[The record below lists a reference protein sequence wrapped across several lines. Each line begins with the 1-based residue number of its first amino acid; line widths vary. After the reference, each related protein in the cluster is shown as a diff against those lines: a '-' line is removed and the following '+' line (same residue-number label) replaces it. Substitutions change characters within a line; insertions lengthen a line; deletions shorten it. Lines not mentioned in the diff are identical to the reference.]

1 MNSSLSQAQRPVS
14 RLRFLSLV
22 PISVHQWFL
31 LLFLIGT
38 TAHAQWQTTSY
49 TLKGGWNSIYLSGDA
64 KQQPLA
70 DLFPAAVLEVWR
82 WIPNPEQVQFIESP
96 LIPSAGTPEWKT
108 WKRDGSVTTLT
119 PELMTGQSAYLV
131 FCSGLATDTHALSL
145 KQAPKI
151 PGSRWVRNGA
161 NLLGFPTFKNG
172 ANYPLFS
179 AYFTTFPA
187 AIAANTKVFKYVGGP
202 LGASNPL
209 QVFSPTTDRVDRTQA
224 YWFSAE
230 VVGDYVSPI
239 EISLSSSDGLAFG
252 KTGSLITMYVKNRTA
267 APVTL
272 TLTPTASEA
281 APAGQTTVAAAV
293 PLSRR
298 TFNTTTL
305 QSEETPITAA
315 FTEVIAPQTTVEL
328 LLGINRG
335 DPSMS
340 GAAEDASFASFL
352 RVTDSGNLMDVFL
365 PATAQKSSQSGLW
378 VGDITLTNVSNK
390 VSNKA
395 RATAA
400 ASLTTG
406 TVTSVALAEGTTG
419 GFGYTSAP
427 GVTIAPPPAGGVTAT
442 ATATVANGS
451 VTGFTITNPGSG
463 YAIASPKVEI
473 DPPPPQTGSSVPTP
487 FSMRT
492 LLHVPDTGA
501 AKLLSQIFLGKLAP
515 PTNGYGLC
523 ALESLLKQDE
533 KSSAQRLVAAH
544 MPLTLPVAG
553 TGSVAGSLEFTVQIP
568 YNDPTNPFLHRYHP
582 DHDNKSPRF
591 ENLTPLNGKDD
602 YTALLSDGVE
612 APAITR
618 VCTFT
623 FTASPPPGSSV
634 TSGWGSAVIGGTYSE
649 AITGIHKEELTLSGI
664 FELRRASEIGV
675 LITQ

>member
-1 MNSSLSQAQRPVS
+1 M
-14 RLRFLSLV
+14 
-22 PISVHQWFL
+22 
-31 LLFLIGT
+31 
-38 TAHAQWQTTSY
+38 
-49 TLKGGWNSIYLSGDA
+49 
-64 KQQPLA
+64 
-70 DLFPAAVLEVWR
+70 
-82 WIPNPEQVQFIESP
+82 
-96 LIPSAGTPEWKT
+96 
-108 WKRDGSVTTLT
+108 
-119 PELMTGQSAYLV
+119 
-131 FCSGLATDTHALSL
+131 
-145 KQAPKI
+145 
-151 PGSRWVRNGA
+151 
-161 NLLGFPTFKNG
+161 
-172 ANYPLFS
+172 
-179 AYFTTFPA
+179 
-187 AIAANTKVFKYVGGP
+187 
-202 LGASNPL
+202 
-209 QVFSPTTDRVDRTQA
+209 DRAQA

-281 APAGQTTVAAAV
+281 APVGQTTVAAAV
-293 PLSRR
+293 PLSRS

-305 QSEETPITAA
+305 QPEETPITAA

-328 LLGINRG
+328 LFGINRG

-340 GAAEDASFASFL
+340 GAAEDALLLSFL

-406 TVTSVALAEGTTG
+406 TVTSVAVVAGTTG

-427 GVTIAPPPAGGVTAT
+427 GVTIAPPPVGGVTAT

-501 AKLLSQIFLGKLAP
+501 AKLLSQVFLGKLAP

>member
-1 MNSSLSQAQRPVS
+1 MNDSKTPSNLSRKLRWLL
-14 RLRFLSLV
+14 RLLAPCS
-22 PISVHQWFL
+22 FL
-31 LLFLIGT
+31 LAPCLS
-38 TAHAQWQTTSY
+38 HAQWQTTAY

-82 WIPNPEQVQFIESP
+82 WVPNPEQAGFMESP
-96 LIPSAGTPEWKT
+96 LIPAPGTPEWKT

-119 PELMTGQSAYLV
+119 PELMTGQAAYLV
-131 FCSGLATDTHALSL
+131 FCSGVAADTYALSL
-145 KQAPKI
+145 KQSPKI
-151 PGSRWVRNGA
+151 PGGRWVRNGA

-209 QVFSPTTDRVDRTQA
+209 QVFSPTTERVDRTQA

-272 TLTPTASEA
+272 TLTPTAGEA
-281 APAGQTTVAAAV
+281 APAGQTIVAAAV
-293 PLSRR
+293 PLRRR

-305 QSEETPITAA
+305 QPEETPITAA

-328 LLGINRG
+328 LFGINRG

-340 GAAEDASFASFL
+340 GAATDASFASFL

-406 TVTSVALAEGTTG
+406 TVTSVAVVAGTTG

-487 FSMRT
+487 FPMRT
-492 LLHVPDTGA
+492 LLHVSDTGA
-501 AKLLSQIFLGKLAP
+501 AKLLSQVFLGKLAP

-523 ALESLLKQDE
+523 AVESLLKQDE

-591 ENLTPLNGKDD
+591 ELLNPLNGKTAT
-602 YTALLSDGVE
+602 TALLSDGVE

-623 FTASPPPGSSV
+623 FTDEPPSGSSV

-649 AITGIHKEELTLSGI
+649 AITGIHKEALTLSGI

-675 LITQ
+675 LKE

>member
-1 MNSSLSQAQRPVS
+1 MNTAYPLQRKVEGSIRRMVWLFVILNSSFVI
-14 RLRFLSLV
+14 SL
-22 PISVHQWFL
+22 
-31 LLFLIGT
+31 
-38 TAHAQWQTTSY
+38 HAQWQTTSY

-70 DLFPAAVLEVWR
+70 DLFPAAVIEVWR
-82 WIPNPEQVQFIESP
+82 WIPNPEQTGFMESP
-96 LIPSAGTPEWKT
+96 LIPAPGTPEWKT
-108 WKRDGSVTTLT
+108 WRRDGSVTTLT

-131 FCSGLATDTHALSL
+131 RCSGVATDVYALSL
-145 KQAPKI
+145 KQSPKI
-151 PGSRWVRNGA
+151 PGNRWVRNGA

-172 ANYPLFS
+172 ATYPLFS

-187 AIAANTKVFKYVGGP
+187 AIAANTKVFKYVGGE

-209 QVFSPTTDRVDRTQA
+209 QVFSPTTERVDRTQA

-252 KTGSLITMYVKNRTA
+252 RTGSLITMYVKNRTA

-281 APAGQTTVAAAV
+281 APAGQTVVAAAV
-293 PLSRR
+293 PLTRR
-298 TFNTTTL
+298 TFNTSTL
-305 QSEETPITAA
+305 QYEETPISAA
-315 FTEVIAPQTTVEL
+315 FAEVIAPGTTVEL
-328 LLGINRG
+328 LFGINRG
-335 DPSMS
+335 DPAMTS
-340 GAAEDASFASFL
+340 AAVDAFFASFL
-352 RVTDSGNLMDVFL
+352 RVTDSGSLMDLYL
-365 PATAQKSSQSGLW
+365 PATAQKSSPSGLW
-378 VGDITLTNVSNK
+378 VGDISLTNVSNK

-395 RATAA
+395 RANAT
-400 ASLTTG
+400 ASLTSG
-406 TVTSVALAEGTTG
+406 TVTSVALAPNTTG

-427 GVTIAPPPAGGVTAT
+427 GVTIAAPPAGGVTAT

-487 FSMRT
+487 FSLRT
-492 LLHVPDTGA
+492 LMHVPDTGSV
-501 AKLLSQIFLGKLAP
+501 KLLSQVFLGKLAP

-523 ALESLLKQDE
+523 AVESLLKQDE

-544 MPLTLPVAG
+544 MPLTLPVSG
-553 TGSVAGSLEFTVQIP
+553 TGSVAGSLEFEVQIP

-582 DHDNKSPRF
+582 DHDNKDARF
-591 ENLTPLNGKDD
+591 QNLTPLNGKDG
-602 YTALLSDGVE
+602 TNALLSDGVE

-649 AITGIHKEELTLSGI
+649 AITGIHKEALTLTGT

-675 LITQ
+675 LTNDE